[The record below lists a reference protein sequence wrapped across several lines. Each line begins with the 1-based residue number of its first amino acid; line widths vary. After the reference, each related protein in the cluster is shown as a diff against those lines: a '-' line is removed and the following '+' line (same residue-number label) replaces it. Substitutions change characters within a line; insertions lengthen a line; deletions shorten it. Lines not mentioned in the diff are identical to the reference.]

1 MQSPPPVSMQNDTIK
16 GIKFDKNISRQ
27 IETNDKKYNIK
38 ISNNDKI
45 IYFEI
50 DEINNFPKQD
60 FNIHLNLEELCKIN
74 KFFLQFDNL
83 NEVSE
88 SLNKLLDSKSIK
100 AEKKEK

>member
-60 FNIHLNLEELCKIN
+60 FNIHLNLEELFKKIN
-74 KFFLQFDNL
+74 FFT
-83 NEVSE
+83 
-88 SLNKLLDSKSIK
+88 I
-100 AEKKEK
+100 